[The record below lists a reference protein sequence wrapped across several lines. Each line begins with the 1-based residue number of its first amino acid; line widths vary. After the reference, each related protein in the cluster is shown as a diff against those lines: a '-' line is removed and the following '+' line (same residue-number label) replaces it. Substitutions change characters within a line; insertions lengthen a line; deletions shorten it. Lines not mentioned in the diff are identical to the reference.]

1 MFRDEFTGLAQK
13 VFSCELA
20 SCNRIVVSNRQ
31 DPFPLPPIKANKQ
44 TNLPH
49 VRNKKFRHNLEQF
62 HFLSPTNR
70 NRTNWFVWGYTWKIH
85 PILYNSS
92 ALRMSSFYVVVFWE
106 RAATKCI
113 EIYYAHAKLLLN
125 CSLNSV
131 SSGCHFHSVL
141 NLKAQNS
148 LNETP
153 IYEKFVICNLFVN
166 ILTYHY
172 FFLFSFNS
180 LSQRRTR
187 LHRLL
192 CQSHSW

>member
-1 MFRDEFTGLAQK
+1 M
-13 VFSCELA
+13 
-20 SCNRIVVSNRQ
+20 
-31 DPFPLPPIKANKQ
+31 
-44 TNLPH
+44 
-49 VRNKKFRHNLEQF
+49 
-62 HFLSPTNR
+62 
-70 NRTNWFVWGYTWKIH
+70 WGYTWKIH

-125 CSLNSV
+125 CSLDSV
-131 SSGCHFHSVL
+131 SSGCHFHTVL

-172 FFLFSFNS
+172 FFSVFFQQPFTEADSTTSAFVPESFMINS
-180 LSQRRTR
+180 GPFKALKVGNSAKCIASSKDGHLS
-187 LHRLL
+187 LK
-192 CQSHSW
+192 SWKLDNPHPESIFVVSEIDWLTTETES